1 MQPVSRG
8 ASTYYSEMKNR
19 PPFEQ
24 VLTFDDVLLIPKES
38 HVLPREVNLKTRL
51 TNKITMNIPLLSA
64 AMDTVTES
72 DMAVAL
78 AREGGIGIIHK
89 NLSVEKQVLMVD
101 RVKRSESGM
110 IVNPIT
116 LSADKTI
123 WDAKNVMANYH
134 ISGLPVLDEGKL
146 IGIITNRDI
155 RFETDDSLSVKDRM
169 TAEKLVTVPQGTTL
183 EEAKEVLQEHRIEKL
198 LVVDKKG
205 SLAGLITVK
214 DIQKKED
221 FPNACKDENGR
232 LRVGAAVGV
241 GVDALERAQALAEA
255 DVDVI
260 VIDTAHGHSVR
271 VLNSVNEIKKAVG
284 IVQVIGGNVATTD
297 GTKALIDAGVDCV
310 KVGIGA
316 GASCTTRVVA
326 GVGIP
331 QLSGVMNC
339 ADEAQK
345 YNIPVIADGG
355 IRYSGDLAK
364 AIAAGAHVVMLGS
377 VLAGMDESPGEFI
390 LYEGR
395 QYKSYRGMGSLGAMQ
410 EGSGDRYFQE
420 GAEAT
425 KLVPEG
431 IEGMVPYRGSVRN
444 TIHQLMGGLRSS
456 MGYCGAKDIPDFH
469 SKAEFIQTTSAGVKE
484 SHPHEVKIM
493 KEAPNY
499 QVSDS

>member
-1 MQPVSRG
+1 
-8 ASTYYSEMKNR
+8 MKNR
-19 PPFEQ
+19 PPFALA
-24 VLTFDDVLLIPKES
+24 LTFDDVLLVPQKS
-38 HVLPREVNLKTRL
+38 HVLPREVNLQTRL
-51 TNKITMNIPLLSA
+51 TRTISMNIPLLSA

-72 DMAVAL
+72 EMAVAL

-89 NLSVEKQVLMVD
+89 NLSIGEQVKMVD

-110 IVNPIT
+110 ILDPVT
-116 LSADKTI
+116 LSVDKTI
-123 WDAKNVMANYH
+123 REAKKAMANYH
-134 ISGLPVLDEGKL
+134 ISGLPVLDDDKL
-146 IGIITNRDI
+146 VGIITNRDI
-155 RFETDDSLSVKDRM
+155 RFETDDNLSVRDRM
-169 TAEKLVTVPQGTTL
+169 TKENLVTVPVGTTL
-183 EEAKEVLQEHRIEKL
+183 EEAKKVLQEHRIEKL
-198 LVVDKKG
+198 LVVDEDD

-221 FPNACKDENGR
+221 FPYACKDGGGR
-232 LRVGAAVGV
+232 LRVGAAIGV
-241 GVDALERAQALAEA
+241 SHDADERAQSLALAG
-255 DVDVI
+255 VDVI
-260 VIDTAHGHSVR
+260 VIDTAHGHSAG
-271 VLNSVNEIKKAVG
+271 VLNSIKSIKKSLG
-284 IVQVIGGNVATTD
+284 DVQVIAGNVATGD
-297 GTKALIDAGVDCV
+297 GAKALIDAGVDCV

-316 GASCTTRVVA
+316 GASCTTRIIA
-326 GVGIP
+326 GVGVP
-331 QLSGVMNC
+331 QLTAVMNC
-339 ADEAQK
+339 VDEVEK
-345 YNIPVIADGG
+345 HNIPVVADGG
-355 IRYSGDLAK
+355 LRYSGDISK
-364 AIAAGAHVVMLGS
+364 AIAAGAEVVMLGS
-377 VLAGMDESPGEFI
+377 ILAGMDESPGESI

-456 MGYCGAKDIPDFH
+456 MGYCGAGDIKDFH
-469 SKAEFIQTTSAGVKE
+469 DKAEFIQTTSAGVKE

>member
-1 MQPVSRG
+1 M
-8 ASTYYSEMKNR
+8 MKNR
-19 PPFEQ
+19 PPFIQ
-24 VLTFDDVLLIPKES
+24 ALTFDDVLLVPQES
-38 HVLPREVNLKTRL
+38 HVLPRDVELQTRL
-51 TNKITMNIPLLSA
+51 TNHITMNIPLLSA

-72 DMAVAL
+72 DMAVSL

-89 NLSVEKQVLMVD
+89 NLSIEKQIVMVD

-110 IVNPIT
+110 IVNPVT

-123 WDAKNVMANYH
+123 RDAKDIMANYH
-134 ISGLPVLDEGKL
+134 ISGLPVVEKGKL

-155 RFETDDSLSVKDRM
+155 RFETDDSLSIRDRM
-169 TAEKLVTVPQGTTL
+169 TVEKLVTVPQGTTL
-183 EEAKEVLQEHRIEKL
+183 DEAKEVLQKHRIEKL

-232 LRVGAAVGV
+232 LRVGAAIGV
-241 GVDALERAQALAEA
+241 NENAKERAKALADAE
-255 DVDVI
+255 VDII
-260 VIDTAHGHSVR
+260 VIDTAHGHSAS
-271 VLNSVNEIKKAVG
+271 VLKFVKNIKKSVG
-284 IVQVIGGNVATTD
+284 NTQIIAGNVATAS

-326 GVGIP
+326 GVGVP
-331 QLSGVMNC
+331 QLSSVMDC
-339 ADEAQK
+339 VDEANNH
-345 YNIPVIADGG
+345 NIPVIADGG

-364 AIAAGAHVVMLGS
+364 AIAAGAEVVMMGS

-390 LYEGR
+390 LFEGR

-410 EGSGDRYFQE
+410 QGSGDRYFQE

-456 MGYCGAKDIPDFH
+456 MGYCGAKNIRDFH
-469 SKAEFIQTTSAGVKE
+469 RKAEFIQTTSAGVKE

>member
-1 MQPVSRG
+1 MN
-8 ASTYYSEMKNR
+8 NR
-19 PPFEQ
+19 PPFALA
-24 VLTFDDVLLIPKES
+24 LTFDDVLLVPQKS
-38 HVLPREVNLKTRL
+38 HVLPREVNLQTRL
-51 TNKITMNIPLLSA
+51 TRTISMNIPLLSA

-72 DMAVAL
+72 EMAVAL

-89 NLSVEKQVLMVD
+89 NLSIGEQVKMVD

-110 IVNPIT
+110 ILDPVT
-116 LSADKTI
+116 LSVDKTI
-123 WDAKNVMANYH
+123 REAKKAMANYH
-134 ISGLPVLDEGKL
+134 ISGLPVLDDDKL
-146 IGIITNRDI
+146 VGIITNRDI
-155 RFETDDSLSVKDRM
+155 RFETDDNLSVRDRM
-169 TAEKLVTVPQGTTL
+169 TKENLVTVPVGTTL
-183 EEAKEVLQEHRIEKL
+183 EEAKKVLQEHRIEKL
-198 LVVDKKG
+198 LVVDEDD

-221 FPNACKDENGR
+221 FPYACKDGGGR
-232 LRVGAAVGV
+232 LRVGAAIGV
-241 GVDALERAQALAEA
+241 SHDADERAQSLALAG
-255 DVDVI
+255 VDVI
-260 VIDTAHGHSVR
+260 VIDTAHGHSAG
-271 VLNSVNEIKKAVG
+271 VLNSIKSIKKSLG
-284 IVQVIGGNVATTD
+284 DVQVIAGNVATGD
-297 GTKALIDAGVDCV
+297 GAKALIDAGVDCV

-316 GASCTTRVVA
+316 GASCTTRIIA
-326 GVGIP
+326 GVGVP
-331 QLSGVMNC
+331 QLTAIMNC
-339 ADEAQK
+339 VDEAQK
-345 YNIPVIADGG
+345 HNIPVVADGG
-355 IRYSGDLAK
+355 LRYSGDISK
-364 AIAAGAHVVMLGS
+364 AIAAGAEVVMLGS
-377 VLAGMDESPGEFI
+377 ILAGMDESPGESI

-456 MGYCGAKDIPDFH
+456 MGYCGAGDIKDFH
-469 SKAEFIQTTSAGVKE
+469 DKAEFIQTTSAGIKE

>member
-1 MQPVSRG
+1 
-8 ASTYYSEMKNR
+8 MKNR
-19 PPFEQ
+19 PPFAPA
-24 VLTFDDVLLIPKES
+24 LTFDDVLLVPQKS
-38 HVLPREVNLKTRL
+38 HVLPREVNLQTRL
-51 TNKITMNIPLLSA
+51 TRTISMNIPLLSA

-72 DMAVAL
+72 EMAVAL

-89 NLSVEKQVLMVD
+89 NLSIGEQVKMVD

-110 IVNPIT
+110 ILDPVT
-116 LSADKTI
+116 LSVDKTI
-123 WDAKNVMANYH
+123 REAKKAMANYH
-134 ISGLPVLDEGKL
+134 ISGLPVLDDDKL
-146 IGIITNRDI
+146 VGIITNRDI
-155 RFETDDSLSVKDRM
+155 RFETDDNLSVRDRM
-169 TAEKLVTVPQGTTL
+169 TKENLVTVPMGTTL
-183 EEAKEVLQEHRIEKL
+183 EEAKKVLQEHRIEKL
-198 LVVDKKG
+198 LVVDEDD

-221 FPNACKDENGR
+221 FPYACKDGGGR
-232 LRVGAAVGV
+232 LRVGAAIGV
-241 GVDALERAQALAEA
+241 SHDADERAQSLALAG
-255 DVDVI
+255 VDVI
-260 VIDTAHGHSVR
+260 VIDTAHGHSAG
-271 VLNSVNEIKKAVG
+271 VLNSIKSIKKSLG
-284 IVQVIGGNVATTD
+284 DVQVIAGNVATGD
-297 GTKALIDAGVDCV
+297 GAKALIDAGVDCV

-316 GASCTTRVVA
+316 GASCTTRIIA
-326 GVGIP
+326 GVGVP
-331 QLSGVMNC
+331 QLTAIMNC
-339 ADEAQK
+339 VDEAQK
-345 YNIPVIADGG
+345 HNIPVVADGG
-355 IRYSGDLAK
+355 LRYSGDISK
-364 AIAAGAHVVMLGS
+364 AIAAGAEVVMLGS
-377 VLAGMDESPGEFI
+377 ILAGMDESPGESI

-456 MGYCGAKDIPDFH
+456 MGYCGAGDIKDFH
-469 SKAEFIQTTSAGVKE
+469 DKAEFIQTTSAGVKE